1 MTRFLVKPSVT
12 FTPWSGKNAAFLTF
26 TFCMGMPLGIR
37 GLNYPVCRALHTA
50 HHRGL
55 LLLSCCSSYEVDAD
69 DSQLYQVIDHVSIV
83 TDEDTDLMVD
93 EFIAAE
99 TRAWQEHLDAAGAAA
114 AATVRPTACPSTK
127 RSPTHVSLWRSSP
140 LQHAHHSST
149 GMHHSQ

>member
-1 MTRFLVKPSVT
+1 MTRFLAKPSVT

-26 TFCMGMPLGIR
+26 TFCMGMPLGIQ

-55 LLLSCCSSYEVDAD
+55 LLLSCCSSCEVDAD
-69 DSQLYQVIDHVSIV
+69 DSELYQVIDHVSIV

-99 TRAWQEHLDAAGAAA
+99 TRAWQEHLDATAAA
-114 AATVRPTACPSTK
+114 AATVRPTASPSPK
-127 RSPTHVSLWRSSP
+127 RSPTHVSLRRSSP